1 MKIKILKS
9 GSTLI
14 ELVLV
19 TGLVAILSALLATL
33 VAQSLKSYRES
44 RQIVELQGNAA
55 LAVRDFESITRGAT
69 EIITSAPDE
78 LAFYAYMVGDDYP
91 APTLIRYYTE
101 NGELLRSTIA
111 PVGEGPTFTYPPENE
126 LVNKIIRHVL
136 NADTIFR
143 YYNEASVEVVAP
155 TPTDTVRM
163 IRITINVGYTDKAT
177 PTDITETTVVSLRNL
192 KNNL

>member
-1 MKIKILKS
+1 MKIKMLKP

-14 ELVLV
+14 ELVAV
-19 TGLVAILSALLATL
+19 AGLMAILSALLATL

-55 LAVRDFESITRGAT
+55 MAIKDFESITRGAT
-69 EIITSAPDE
+69 EIVVSAPDE

-91 APTLIRYYTE
+91 APTLVRYYTE

-111 PVGEGPTFTYPPENE
+111 PSGEGPTFTYPTEDE
-126 LVNKIIRHVL
+126 LVNKIIKHVL
-136 NADTIFR
+136 NTDTIFT
-143 YYNEASVEVVAP
+143 YYNEASAEVAAP
-155 TPTDTVRM
+155 APVDTVRM

>member
-1 MKIKILKS
+1 MKIKILKP

-19 TGLVAILSALLATL
+19 TGLVAILSGLLATL
-33 VAQSLKSYRES
+33 VAQSLKSYRQS

-55 LAVRDFESITRGAT
+55 LAVKDFESITRGAT
-69 EIITSAPDE
+69 EIITSNSDE
-78 LAFYAYMVGDDYP
+78 LAFYAYLVGDDYP
-91 APTLIRYYTE
+91 APTLVRYYTE

-111 PVGEGPTFTYPPENE
+111 PSGEGPTFTYPTEGE
-126 LVNKIIRHVL
+126 QVNKIIKHVL
-136 NADTIFR
+136 NTDSVFT
-143 YYNEASVEVVAP
+143 YYNDVSAEVTAP
-155 TPTDTVRM
+155 VPVDIVKM
-163 IRITINVGYTDKAT
+163 IRITINVGYTDKVT